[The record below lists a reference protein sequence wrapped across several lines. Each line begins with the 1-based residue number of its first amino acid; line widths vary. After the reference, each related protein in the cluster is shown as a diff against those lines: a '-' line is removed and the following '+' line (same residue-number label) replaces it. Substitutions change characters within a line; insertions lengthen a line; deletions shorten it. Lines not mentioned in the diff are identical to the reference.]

1 MIRQTQQD
9 FNALAIIEEYLVVPA
24 TVTSDGLVGRFDT
37 LRVALEHLQTHG
49 QFDGVLAIKAAGE
62 ELQFSED
69 GLTSLTE
76 AFAVWLEDAGLPQ
89 PGQRRR

>member
-1 MIRQTQQD
+1 MIRHTHQD
-9 FNALAIIEEYLVVPA
+9 FDALAIIEEYLVVPT
-24 TVTSDGLVGRFDT
+24 TVTSNGLVGRFDT

-49 QFDGVLAIKAAGE
+49 PLNCLLAIKAPEE

-76 AFAVWLEDAGLPQ
+76 AFAMWLDDAGLSQVGQ
-89 PGQRRR
+89 PPR